1 MTGIPP
7 QHAAPAEPLPG
18 PGHLTWMRTFLIVSG
33 CALTGMLMGGIFG
46 YVSGNIAPQFFSRV
60 VPWVDSE
67 PVGMATFLGATIG
80 VLLGGGLGVFSVVV
94 HFLLQLVSGR
104 RAKASAR

>member
-7 QHAAPAEPLPG
+7 QHAIPAEAPSGPG
-18 PGHLTWMRTFLIVSG
+18 PLTWMRTFLIVSG
-33 CALTGMLMGGIFG
+33 CALAGMVMGGLFG
-46 YVSGNIAPQFFSRV
+46 YVSGNIAPQFFARV
-60 VPWVDSE
+60 VPWVDAE

-94 HFLLQLVSGR
+94 HFLLQLLFVR
-104 RAKASAR
+104 RAKTSVR